1 LEFNMNTF
9 LSGGLSILV
18 LGPALAGPPPVRTAY
33 PLPAQGAVSVMPVSA
48 LDAGT
53 RSPMPLREVLRQP
66 MDSMEDPSKLY
77 RLSIEERQRLREQL
91 RSQPPYLHHK

>member
-1 LEFNMNTF
+1 MNTF

-18 LGPALAGPPPVRTAY
+18 LGPALAGPPPARTAF

-48 LDAGT
+48 VDPGP
-53 RSPMPLREVLRQP
+53 RSHIPLREVLRQP

-77 RLSIEERQRLREQL
+77 RLSLEERQRMREQL
-91 RSQPPYLHHK
+91 RSQSPYIQHK